1 MQSVPITYRDVNG
14 HLRLV
19 VNALRELA
27 NGRVDS
33 TSTVTLTAN
42 QATTVVTDPRVG
54 PDSVILF
61 EERSANAAAERAAGT
76 MYTSSK
82 GDGTFTITHANNAQ
96 TDRSYGYVVL
106 GG

>member
-1 MQSVPITYRDVNG
+1 MQSIPSTYRDATS

-33 TSTVTLTAN
+33 ASEVTLTAN
-42 QATTVVTDPRVG
+42 ATTTVVTNPRVA
-54 PDSVILF
+54 PTTKLF
-61 EERSANAAAERAAGT
+61 FAPLTSNAAAEQGAGT
-76 MYTSSK
+76 MYVSSK

-96 TDRSYGYVVL
+96 TNRDFDYVVL